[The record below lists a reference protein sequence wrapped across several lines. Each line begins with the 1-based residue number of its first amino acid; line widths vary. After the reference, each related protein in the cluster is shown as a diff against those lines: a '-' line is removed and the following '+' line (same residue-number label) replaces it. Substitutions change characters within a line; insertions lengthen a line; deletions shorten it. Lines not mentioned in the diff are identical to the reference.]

1 MNTDFKILDEQYI
14 RGRIWS
20 FVRFKKY
27 LHEIAH
33 IFCEE
38 LKYDKDDIVEVS
50 LSDDGNTVWIHFT
63 SGSIGFSS
71 NFLWDK
77 NVRED
82 FKKQYEIN

>member
-1 MNTDFKILDEQYI
+1 MNTDFKILDEQYA

-38 LKYDKDDIVEVS
+38 LKYDKDEIVEVS
-50 LSDDGNTVWIHFT
+50 LSDDGKTVWIHFI

-77 NVRED
+77 NVREE